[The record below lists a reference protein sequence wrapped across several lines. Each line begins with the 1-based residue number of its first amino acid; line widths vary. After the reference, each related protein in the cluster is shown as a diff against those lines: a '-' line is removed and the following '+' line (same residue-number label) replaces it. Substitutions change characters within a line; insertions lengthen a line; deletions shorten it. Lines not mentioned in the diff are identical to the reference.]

1 MRAWTVVRIV
11 AWLHATGVT
20 LAPSATTGSRGAIV
34 EGCAGGNSTGNETV
48 TPPRH
53 DGPMRILHTS
63 DWHLG
68 RSFGDHRLLEQQALF
83 IDWLVDL
90 VRHEEID
97 LVAIA
102 GDLYDRSVPP
112 ADAVELFH
120 SSLSRLLA
128 AGADVA
134 AIAGNHDSAERLGS
148 IDGLLASGLL
158 LRGGYKR
165 AADVDIRTYADGP
178 LAIVAVPY
186 LDPVFAPID
195 TSHDASERPSHET
208 VLRRTLTTAR
218 DRITPGVR
226 SLAIAHAFVTGAEPS
241 ESERTLAVGD
251 AGMVSSTVFNGFD
264 YTALGHLHRAQIVGG
279 DERVRYSGAPL
290 AYSFGEKS
298 QKEVVLI
305 ELDADGDARSKP
317 IPIDVGRSVAT
328 VRGTLDELLAADG
341 NNHDWVRV
349 ELTNTHPVADAHR
362 RLRDHFPH
370 LVEIARIGARP
381 NNRER
386 LTVQAV
392 RERSVQELAGE
403 FLTNV
408 SSHDDASDLALL
420 QNALSRAENHQS

>member
-1 MRAWTVVRIV
+1 
-11 AWLHATGVT
+11 
-20 LAPSATTGSRGAIV
+20 
-34 EGCAGGNSTGNETV
+34 
-48 TPPRH
+48 
-53 DGPMRILHTS
+53 MRILHTS

-68 RSFGDHRLLEQQALF
+68 RSFGDHRLLDQQALF

-120 SSLSRLLA
+120 SALTRLLG

-134 AIAGNHDSAERLGS
+134 AITGNHDSAERLGS
-148 IDGLLASGLL
+148 IDGLLTSGLL

-165 AADVDIRTYADGP
+165 AAEVEIRTYGDGP

-186 LDPVFAPID
+186 LDPVFAPLD
-195 TSHDASERPSHET
+195 TSDASADRPSHEA
-208 VLRRTLTTAR
+208 VLRRTLQTAR
-218 DRITPGVR
+218 NRITPGVR

-251 AGMVSSTVFNGFD
+251 AGMVSSAVFEGFD
-264 YTALGHLHRAQIVGG
+264 YTALGHLHRAQIVAG

-290 AYSFGEKS
+290 AYSFGETT

-317 IPIDVGRSVAT
+317 IPIDVGRSVTT
-328 VRGTLDELLAADG
+328 VRGTLDELLASEG
-341 NNHDWVRV
+341 NDRDWVRV
-349 ELTNTHPVADAHR
+349 ELTNAHPVADAHR
-362 RLRDHFPH
+362 RLRDHFTH
-370 LVEIARIGARP
+370 LVEIARTGARP
-381 NNRER
+381 TTREQ

-392 RERSVQELAGE
+392 RERSSHELAGQ
-403 FLTNV
+403 FLTSV
-408 SSHDDASDLALL
+408 SQIDDPDDLALL
-420 QNALSRAENHQS
+420 QQALSRAEHQRS